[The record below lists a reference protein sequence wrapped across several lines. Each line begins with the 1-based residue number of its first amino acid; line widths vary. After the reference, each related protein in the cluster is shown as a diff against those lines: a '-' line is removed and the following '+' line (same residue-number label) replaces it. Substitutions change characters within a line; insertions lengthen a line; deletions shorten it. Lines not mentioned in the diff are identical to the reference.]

1 MDHKDLLLEVG
12 TEEIPAAFLPDALA
26 ALKDKAEKAL
36 QSQRIA
42 FNEISTVGTPRRLA
56 LLATGVAVSQ
66 EELVVT
72 KIGPAKSI
80 AFDKDGNPTK
90 SAIGFAKGQ
99 GIDIAEIKTV
109 QTDKGE
115 YICAEKKRR
124 ANRPSPFCPGFF
136 PKLSSLFRFA
146 NPCAGMTL
154 ICALPGPFTGCWRS
168 SAKKQCLSSLAMSN
182 QAT

>member
-36 QSQRIA
+36 QSHRIA

-99 GIDIAEIKTV
+99 GIEIAAIKLIISFRA
-109 QTDKGE
+109 DSSPPS
-115 YICAEKKRR
+115 KR
-124 ANRPSPFCPGFF
+124 GF
-136 PKLSSLFRFA
+136 LGTYR
-146 NPCAGMTL
+146 
-154 ICALPGPFTGCWRS
+154 
-168 SAKKQCLSSLAMSN
+168 
-182 QAT
+182 